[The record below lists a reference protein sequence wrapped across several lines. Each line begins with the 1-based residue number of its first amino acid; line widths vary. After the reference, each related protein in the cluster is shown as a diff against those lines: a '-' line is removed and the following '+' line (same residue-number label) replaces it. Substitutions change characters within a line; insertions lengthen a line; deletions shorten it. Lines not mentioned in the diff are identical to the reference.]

1 MVGLIVIVY
10 VIYIKN
16 FVLVNNILYLVLFSN

>member
-16 FVLVNNILYLVLFSN
+16 FVMVNNILYLVLFSN